1 MASVFLRVGALFLV
15 SVCYSFSANLVF
27 NGIATDLGMG
37 TALGSGA
44 NSSLWSQQDG
54 SNFNAYWIGGMSVSV
69 NGVSRVVFCVDA
81 FTDIYIG
88 STNTSTLT
96 APSTAQ
102 MERAAWLLNTE
113 HANLTETHS
122 GVSSNQLGA
131 ALQLALWDITMDN
144 GNGLT
149 AGRIQKSSSGFH
161 PTDAVVLQ
169 YANQFIAES
178 VGHVSTNAIVYNNV
192 CISGAPSGSCG
203 TQSQTL
209 LGIVINDGGP
219 QVPTPEPS
227 TISLCMIAGLAGI
240 LVQRGRGRASL

>member
-1 MASVFLRVGALFLV
+1 MASSLIRVGALFLV
-15 SVCYSFSANLVF
+15 SVGYSFSATLVF
-27 NGIATDLGMG
+27 TGITTDLGMG

-54 SNFNAYWIGGMSVSV
+54 SNFNAYWIGGMNITA
-69 NGVSRVVFCVDA
+69 NGIARVVFCVDA

-88 STNTSTLT
+88 STNSSTLT

-102 MERAAWLLNTE
+102 MQRAAWLLTTE
-113 HANLTETHS
+113 YAGLTVPHS

-144 GNGLT
+144 GDGMT
-149 AGRIQKSSSGFH
+149 AGRIRKSSSGLH

-178 VGHVSTNAIVYNNV
+178 VGHSSTNAIVYNNV
-192 CISGAPSGSCG
+192 CISGAPAGSCG
-203 TQSQTL
+203 VQSQTL
-209 LGIVINDGGP
+209 LGIVVNDGGP
-219 QVPTPEPS
+219 QVPAPEPS
-227 TISLCMIAGLAGI
+227 TISLCMIAGVAGI